1 MPESG
6 LPERLR
12 ALRFEKNLTQTD
24 VAVRAMISNSALSQY
39 ESGKRMPGFP
49 VLLRLAELYGVT
61 TDYILG
67 ASDLRLVPGE
77 RKTLSEDQL
86 IAFERL
92 KSMDS
97 RFFNV
102 LLRAT
107 CLQEDDR
114 KRLRHLMNVFI
125 QDVLGVEQDRAEK

>member
-97 RFFNV
+97 QFFNV